1 MSFDYNAAE
10 QAVLETLAKAGSEL
24 NMQLMIAEV
33 VEQDFGWVF
42 LYEADDAKLA
52 ANAVLVFDKSDG
64 MVYVPGAATSIDSCI
79 EQYRR
84 GNKSRA

>member
-1 MSFDYNAAE
+1 MTFDYNVAE
-10 QAVLETLAKAGSEL
+10 KAVLETLAKAGNEL
-24 NMQLMIAEV
+24 NVQLMIAEV

-42 LYEADDAKLA
+42 LYEADNSKLA
-52 ANAVLVFDKSDG
+52 ANAVLVFDKTDG
-64 MVYVPGAATSIDSCI
+64 LVYIPGAATGIDAGI